1 MADVLR
7 LEIEEKSKLD
17 ELTFIY
23 SPNPKVEKNMA
34 SVPILS
40 KHRGPDEYPEEKSSR

>member
-1 MADVLR
+1 MTDVQR
-7 LEIEEKSKLD
+7 LDIEGNSKLD

-23 SPNPKVEKNMA
+23 SPNRKVEKNMT

-40 KHRGPDEYPEEKSSR
+40 NHRGPDEYPEEKSSR